1 MRLDQFEAGGGG
13 EIAEA
18 RVEAKSHFEIVTHSP
33 AETLEFG
40 HTLAREFGSPCL
52 VLLEG
57 DLGSGKTTLTKGI
70 ISGLG
75 LAREDEVTSPSFTLV
90 HEYGQEKKAYHVD
103 LYRIEGQREMAT
115 LGLDELFSQSA
126 VVIIE
131 WGEKLGDYR
140 SGPYIRIKMEY
151 LASEDR
157 KITVERLES

>member
-1 MRLDQFEAGGGG
+1 MRPDQFERDGGGG
-13 EIAEA
+13 TREA

-40 HTLAREFGSPCL
+40 RTLAQDFKSPCL

-70 ISGLG
+70 ICGLG
-75 LAREDEVTSPSFTLV
+75 LARPDEVTSPSFTLV
-90 HEYGQEKKAYHVD
+90 HEYGQDKKAYHVD
-103 LYRIEGQREMAT
+103 LYRIEGQQELAT

-131 WGEKLGDYR
+131 WGEKLGDNLP
-140 SGPYIRIKMEY
+140 GPYFRIRMEY
-151 LASEDR
+151 ISSEDR

>member
-1 MRLDQFEAGGGG
+1 MT
-13 EIAEA
+13 
-18 RVEAKSHFEIVTHSP
+18 AKTHFEIVTHSP

-40 HTLAREFGSPCL
+40 RGLARELQSPC
-52 VLLEG
+52 VILLEG

-90 HEYGQEKKAYHVD
+90 HEYGQDQKAYHVD
-103 LYRIEGQREMAT
+103 LYRIEGTREIAT
-115 LGLDELFSQSA
+115 LGLDEMLSHPG

-131 WGEKLGDYR
+131 WGEKLEDQIH
-140 SGPYIRIKMEY
+140 GPHFRIKLEH

-157 KITVERLES
+157 KITVERL

>member
-1 MRLDQFEAGGGG
+1 MRSDQFEAGGGG

-40 HTLAREFGSPCL
+40 RTLAHGLESPCL
-52 VLLEG
+52 MLLEG

-75 LAREDEVTSPSFTLV
+75 LARPDEVTSPSFTLV
-90 HEYGQEKKAYHVD
+90 HEYGQDKKAYHVD
-103 LYRIEGQREMAT
+103 LYRIEGQQELAT

-140 SGPYIRIKMEY
+140 PGPYIRIRMEY
-151 LASEDR
+151 ISSEDR